1 MSDVTT
7 TIMREIESDPIIKAA
22 DILLD
27 LESKGLFKKKRTLHV
42 RGKVHSVDQKGAAS
56 AEESSLLPTA
66 PRSGTARCGQQRLP
80 RSPRARDRQS
90 QTCILGSQTGTR
102 TEQRVRR
109 RTLRRRPYSSTRCR
123 ASAVAMAGPALP
135 WAEAPQ

>member
-42 RGKVHSVDQKGAAS
+42 RGKVHSVDQKDKVIHIAQRQAGADC
-56 AEESSLLPTA
+56 EVVDHL
-66 PRSGTARCGQQRLP
+66 
-80 RSPRARDRQS
+80 
-90 QTCILGSQTGTR
+90 I
-102 TEQRVRR
+102 VK
-109 RTLRRRPYSSTRCR
+109 
-123 ASAVAMAGPALP
+123 
-135 WAEAPQ
+135 

>member
-42 RGKVHSVDQKGAAS
+42 RGKVRSEDQKDKVIHIAQRQAGADC
-56 AEESSLLPTA
+56 EVGDHL
-66 PRSGTARCGQQRLP
+66 
-80 RSPRARDRQS
+80 
-90 QTCILGSQTGTR
+90 
-102 TEQRVRR
+102 V
-109 RTLRRRPYSSTRCR
+109 
-123 ASAVAMAGPALP
+123 VK
-135 WAEAPQ
+135 